1 MIRRLLAAALLAAA
15 VPALATDYGAPIA
28 AEAVPVPLAQV
39 LADPDAHKDREIV
52 VSGRIA
58 QVCQTKGCWIM
69 LTDGA
74 AAARVMT
81 QHKYF
86 LPKDA
91 SGDAIAVGTL
101 TERELNA
108 EQAEHMSKDAGP
120 GAKPIEAGSR
130 EWRLLATSI
139 RVVDAAQ

>member
-69 LTDGA
+69 LTDGD

>member
-1 MIRRLLAAALLAAA
+1 MIRRLLATALLATAI
-15 VPALATDYGAPIA
+15 PAIATDYGAPIA
-28 AEAVPVPLAQV
+28 ADATPVPLAEV
-39 LADPDAHKDREIV
+39 LADPDAFKDREIV

-69 LTDGA
+69 LTDGD

-86 LPKDA
+86 VPKDS
-91 SGDAIAVGTL
+91 SGEAIAVGTL
-101 TERELNA
+101 TERVLNA

-120 GAKPIEAGSR
+120 DAKPIEAGSR
-130 EWRLLATSI
+130 EWRLLAASI
-139 RVVDAAQ
+139 RIADAPQ

>member
-1 MIRRLLAAALLAAA
+1 MLRRLLAAALLATA
-15 VPALATDYGAPIA
+15 VPAVATDYGAPIA
-28 AEAVPVPLAQV
+28 ADITPVPLAEV
-39 LADPDAHKDREIV
+39 LADPAAFKDREIV

-58 QVCQTKGCWIM
+58 QVCQTKGCWVM
-69 LTDGA
+69 LTDGE

-101 TERELNA
+101 TERELDA

-120 GAKPIEAGSR
+120 GAKPLEAGAR
-130 EWRLLATSI
+130 EWRLMATSI
-139 RVVDAAQ
+139 RIADATP

>member
-1 MIRRLLAAALLAAA
+1 MIRRLLALATLAAA

-28 AEAVPVPLAQV
+28 PDTKPVPLAEV
-39 LADPDAHKDREIV
+39 LADPEAYQGREIV

-58 QVCQTKGCWIM
+58 QVCQTKGCWVM
-69 LTDGA
+69 LTDGD

-91 SGDAIAVGTL
+91 SGEAIAVGTL
-101 TERELNA
+101 TERVLDA
-108 EQAEHMSKDAGP
+108 EQAEHMTKDAGP
-120 GAKPIEAGSR
+120 DAEPIAPGSR
-130 EWRLLATSI
+130 EWRLLAASI
-139 RVVDAAQ
+139 RIVDAPQ